1 MKTGIIIVNYKNSVP
16 ERRCIMEKRFCT
28 PNAIGVIIKRT
39 SNGNT
44 ELLLQKWN
52 NRWDLAVGGHVEANE
67 SLTDAVIR
75 ESKEEI
81 GIDISIEAISFAF
94 CSYTKFKETPY
105 CFFYFTVENFE
116 GTPSVRE
123 PEKCQDLKWLNVDN
137 LPETLID
144 DVRTAIKSYLSWMT
158 FAEFGW

>member
-1 MKTGIIIVNYKNSVP
+1 
-16 ERRCIMEKRFCT
+16 MEKRFCT

-39 SNGNT
+39 NNGNT
-44 ELLLQKWN
+44 ELLLQKRN

-75 ESKEEI
+75 EAKEEI
-81 GIDISIEAISFAF
+81 GIDISNEDISFAF

-105 CFFYFTVENFE
+105 SFFYFALENFE
-116 GTPSVRE
+116 GTPSIRE
-123 PEKCQDLKWLNVDN
+123 PEKSQDLKWFNVDN

-144 DVRTAIKSYLSWMT
+144 DVRTTIKSYLSGIT